1 MKIYRTPSVQIV
13 SLSCEDV
20 LTFSYQRS
28 IDLDALNDRGGDY
41 SEGMWTNY

>member
-20 LTFSYQRS
+20 LTFSYQHS
-28 IDLDALNDRGGDY
+28 IELDALNNHGGVY
-41 SEGMWTNY
+41 SEDKWTKY